1 MREKSLVI
9 PLGLASH
16 WLPVVPEDPINPA
29 NTDMS
34 CRLHQQT
41 FVLGKWYTV
50 IGDINDIIK
59 FIHLNKKTYFQTH
72 QPRRAGRSHHS
83 ILALVNRNRQSDALF
98 T

>member
-1 MREKSLVI
+1 MREESLVI

-34 CRLHQQT
+34 CRIHQQT

-59 FIHLNKKTYFQTH
+59 FIHLNKKHTSRPINPDGPVVPINPFW
-72 QPRRAGRSHHS
+72 PW
-83 ILALVNRNRQSDALF
+83 
-98 T
+98 